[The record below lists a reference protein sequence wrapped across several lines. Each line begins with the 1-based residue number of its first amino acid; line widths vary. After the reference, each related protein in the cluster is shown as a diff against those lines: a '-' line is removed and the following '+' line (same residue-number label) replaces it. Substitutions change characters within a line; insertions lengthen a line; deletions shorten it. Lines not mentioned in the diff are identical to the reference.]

1 MVYVDALFIAKGGRE
16 WCHMSAD
23 TLEELHAFALGID
36 VPRCWYHGA
45 RKGHP
50 HYDLSPERRKK
61 AVAAGAKEVSA
72 FEFVRLMRRLYGC
85 DTNRFG

>member
-1 MVYVDALFIAKGGRE
+1 MVYVDALFCARGRE

-23 TLEELHAFALGID
+23 TLDELHAFARQIG
-36 VPRCWYHGA
+36 VPRCWYHGL

-50 HYDLSPERRKK
+50 HYDLSPERREK

-72 FEFVRLMRRLYGC
+72 VEFVRLMRRYYGRN
-85 DTNRFG
+85 TNRNR